1 LCWWIAGEFPRI
13 SPFLTLMTP
22 ADRPSVPS
30 PAGGTA
36 GVTAEFS
43 QRHAGYLPTP
53 PEELNK
59 RLDVAPESDE
69 ATWRE
74 AYAQR
79 RALYAQRAGPDQP
92 KPVRFKNLALLKQFE
107 ELQPALEA
115 HLQAYHVW
123 RLLGEA
129 SDYLHGRQV
138 GRCRNRLKEAA
149 GLLEQQPPGK
159 LRQWYDDLEA
169 DIADEGA
176 GAAPATKPEAPVV
189 APPRPPPMV
198 VAPAETTAIE
208 GGVVA
213 CAVAVWPKEATVE
226 VGGLPAG
233 LKFDAARGQIMGIP
247 ASAGDFNIT
256 VTASDASGQASAHIL
271 LRVAPRELRP
281 PRLVHPATVAAR
293 TGVAFDWVPVL
304 ENGPARFLFED
315 LPPGLAGDPASGRIQ
330 GVPEQ
335 AGTVAITVI
344 ATNADGFARN
354 RLRLEIAET
363 PAPPV
368 MSPQKVAAPAS
379 GSAISSGTPEPAPA
393 IVAPPAPVPAV
404 SGGAIPPA
412 TVKTPSAPVGS
423 NLSTA
428 PFSTLSRHTGKS
440 GVASRP
446 LSGVLLKLIPSPL
459 KGSGQPPGPP
469 IHLVARP
476 RFVLGRRLESVDFA
490 ACFFPDNPENRQKT
504 MVISRV
510 NTTLFLKGNQ
520 ILVQDG
526 ELVEESKFKA
536 SMNGTVIDGKT
547 ITTAVPIDFTKERRL
562 WLGQSGYEMTVVQL
576 PAVAPGGP
584 LIPPTATL
592 STHPTMVLSQRP
604 LGCLRFRPVA
614 CREVRVAAV
623 WMFSEAAIGTDAQ
636 SAVVLDAPGVPPLA
650 VRFHHWKDGFWL
662 EVPLEGKSVVIL
674 DGRQRAAGDVVP
686 LQALHQLGL
695 GPLNYE
701 LHVS

>member
-1 LCWWIAGEFPRI
+1 
-13 SPFLTLMTP
+13 MTP
-22 ADRPSVPS
+22 ADRPPVPS
-30 PAGGTA
+30 SAGGTA
-36 GVTAEFS
+36 GVSAEFS

-59 RLDVAPESDE
+59 RLEMAPEADE
-69 ATWRE
+69 AAWRE
-74 AYAQR
+74 AYTQR

-129 SDYLHGRQV
+129 SDYLNGRQV

-149 GLLEQQPPGK
+149 ALLEQQPPGK

-233 LKFDAARGQIMGIP
+233 LKFDAARGQIVGIP
-247 ASAGDFNIT
+247 ASAGDFTIT
-256 VTASDASGQASAHIL
+256 VTATDASGQASARIL

-293 TGVAFDWVPVL
+293 AGSAFDWTPVL
-304 ENGPARFLFED
+304 ENGPAKFSFED
-315 LPPGLAGDPASGRIQ
+315 LPPGLTGDPASGRIQ
-330 GVPEQ
+330 GVPQQ
-335 AGTVAITVI
+335 AGTVSITVI

-354 RLRLEIAET
+354 RVRIEIAAA
-363 PAPPV
+363 PLPPV
-368 MSPQKVAAPAS
+368 ISPQKVGAPAPAVAACP
-379 GSAISSGTPEPAPA
+379 GSPEPAPA
-393 IVAPPAPVPAV
+393 VVVPPVPVPAA
-404 SGGAIPPA
+404 SGGATPPA
-412 TVKTPSAPVGS
+412 AAKTPSAPAVPNIS
-423 NLSTA
+423 SA
-428 PFSTLSRHTGKS
+428 PFPTVSRHTGKS
-440 GVASRP
+440 AVASRP
-446 LSGVLLKLIPSPL
+446 LSGALLKLVPSPL
-459 KGSGQPPGPP
+459 KGAGPPPGPP

-536 SMNGTVIDGKT
+536 SMNGTVIDEQT
-547 ITTAVPIDFTKERRL
+547 ITTAVSIDFTKERRL
-562 WLGQSGYEMTVVQL
+562 WLGQSGYELAVVQL

-584 LIPPTATL
+584 LIPPTATH

-604 LGCLRFRPVA
+604 LGCLRFRPVS

-623 WMFSEAAIGTDAQ
+623 WMFSEAAIGADAQ
-636 SAVVLDAPGVPPLA
+636 SAVVLNAPGVPPLA

-662 EVPLEGKSVVIL
+662 EVPLEGKSVVTL

-686 LQALHQLGL
+686 LQALHQLGV

>member
-1 LCWWIAGEFPRI
+1 
-13 SPFLTLMTP
+13 MTP
-22 ADRPSVPS
+22 ADRPVAPS

-36 GVTAEFS
+36 GVSAEFS

-59 RLDVAPESDE
+59 RLEVAPEADE
-69 ATWRE
+69 AMWRE

-129 SDYLHGRQV
+129 SDYLHARQV

-189 APPRPPPMV
+189 APVRPPPMV

-226 VGGLPAG
+226 VGGLPEG
-233 LKFDAARGQIMGIP
+233 LKFDAARGQIVGIP
-247 ASAGDFNIT
+247 AKAGDFSIT
-256 VTASDASGQASAHIL
+256 VTASDASGQASARIL

-281 PRLVHPATVAAR
+281 PRLVHPPAAAAR
-293 TGVAFDWVPVL
+293 AGSPFEWTPVL
-304 ENGPARFLFED
+304 ENGPAKFSFED
-315 LPPGLAGDPASGRIQ
+315 LPQGLTGDPVSGRIQ
-330 GVPEQ
+330 GVPQ
-335 AGTVAITVI
+335 HAGTVSITVI

-354 RLRLEIAET
+354 RLKIEVA
-363 PAPPV
+363 
-368 MSPQKVAAPAS
+368 AAPAAPDS
-379 GSAISSGTPEPAPA
+379 VPPVVLPQRAGGSAPVPSAPGMPEPDPAGVAP
-393 IVAPPAPVPAV
+393 PPAPVPVA
-404 SGGAIPPA
+404 SGVVAPPVVAKTPPA
-412 TVKTPSAPVGS
+412 IS

-428 PFSTLSRHTGKS
+428 PFPTLSRHTGKS
-440 GVASRP
+440 AVSSRP
-446 LSGVLLKLIPSPL
+446 LAGSLLKLVPPPP
-459 KGSGQPPGPP
+459 KGAGSQAGPP

-536 SMNGTVIDGKT
+536 SMNGTVIDGKS
-547 ITTAVPIDFTKERRL
+547 ITTAVSIDFTKERRL
-562 WLGQSGYEMTVVQL
+562 WLGQSGYELAVVQL

-592 STHPTMVLSQRP
+592 STQPTMLLSQRP
-604 LGCLRFRPVA
+604 LGCLRFRPVS

-623 WMFSEAAIGTDAQ
+623 WMFSEAAVGADAQ
-636 SAVVLDAPGVPPLA
+636 SAVILEGPGIPPLA
-650 VRFHHWKDGFWL
+650 ARFHHWKDGFWL
-662 EVPLEGKSVVIL
+662 EVPLEGKSVVTL
-674 DGRQRAAGDVVP
+674 DGRQRAPGDVVP
-686 LQALHQLGL
+686 LQALHQLGIGL
-695 GPLNYE
+695 LNYE
-701 LHVS
+701 LNVS

>member
-1 LCWWIAGEFPRI
+1 
-13 SPFLTLMTP
+13 MTP
-22 ADRPSVPS
+22 ADRPPVPS
-30 PAGGTA
+30 SAGGTA
-36 GVTAEFS
+36 GVPAEFS
-43 QRHAGYLPTP
+43 QRHASYLPTP

-59 RLDVAPESDE
+59 RLEMAPEADE
-69 ATWRE
+69 AAWRE
-74 AYAQR
+74 AYTQR
-79 RALYAQRAGPDQP
+79 RALYAQRAGPDQA
-92 KPVRFKNLALLKQFE
+92 KPVRLKNLALLKQFE

-149 GLLEQQPPGK
+149 ALLEQQPPGK

-176 GAAPATKPEAPVV
+176 GAASATKPEAPVV

-233 LKFDAARGQIMGIP
+233 LKFDAARGQIVGIP
-247 ASAGDFNIT
+247 ASAGDFSIT
-256 VTASDASGQASAHIL
+256 VTASDASGQASARIL

-293 TGVAFDWVPVL
+293 AGSAFDWTPVL
-304 ENGPARFLFED
+304 ENGPAKFSFED
-315 LPPGLAGDPASGRIQ
+315 LPPGLTGDPASGRIQ
-330 GVPEQ
+330 GVPQQ
-335 AGTVAITVI
+335 AGTMSITVI

-354 RLRLEIAET
+354 RLRIEIAAA

-368 MSPQKVAAPAS
+368 MSPQKVGAPAPV
-379 GSAISSGTPEPAPA
+379 SATSPGTPEPVHAL
-393 IVAPPAPVPAV
+393 VAPSVPVPA
-404 SGGAIPPA
+404 A
-412 TVKTPSAPVGS
+412 KTPSASVVS

-428 PFSTLSRHTGKS
+428 PFPTMSRHTGKS
-440 GVASRP
+440 AVASRP
-446 LSGVLLKLIPSPL
+446 LSGALLKLVPPPL
-459 KGSGQPPGPP
+459 KGSGPPPGPP

-536 SMNGTVIDGKT
+536 SMNGTVIDGQT

-562 WLGQSGYEMTVVQL
+562 WLGQSGYELAVVQL

-592 STHPTMVLSQRP
+592 STHPTMLLSQRP
-604 LGCLRFRPVA
+604 LGCLRFRPVS

-623 WMFSEAAIGTDAQ
+623 WMFSEAAVGADAQ

-662 EVPLEGKSVVIL
+662 EVPLEGKSVVTL

-686 LQALHQLGL
+686 LQALHQLGV